1 MAYIIPSDITQLALS
16 GAHSLELETL
26 AYLKK
31 ALPGDYTV
39 FHGVHWS
46 KDYAGGT
53 SFGEIDFV
61 IMRPKDR
68 FTVLQQRVLDEPV
81 ASDHRPLFVDFII
94 HR

>member
-61 IMRPKDR
+61 IINRSGE
-68 FTVLQQRVLDEPV
+68 VLFIEQKNG
-81 ASDHRPLFVDFII
+81 PLEERSEGLVKV
-94 HR
+94 